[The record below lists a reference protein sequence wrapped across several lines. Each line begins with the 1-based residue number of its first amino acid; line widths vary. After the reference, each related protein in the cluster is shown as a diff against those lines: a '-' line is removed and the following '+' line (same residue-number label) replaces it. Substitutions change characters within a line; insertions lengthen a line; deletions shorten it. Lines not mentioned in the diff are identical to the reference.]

1 MPIYKDEI
9 RREYKDSEMFDSF
22 LSDCDR
28 AGTTY
33 QDFCKDA
40 ALAAKLYGVAYV
52 VVDNSNVMA
61 DSLGDALSNRQL
73 PFLKLVTPDMI
84 KDWTIDVFGRL
95 SSFSY
100 TETIQTGR
108 NSAEEITYAW
118 TPKEWAISV
127 NGKTT
132 GGAHNLGKVPVVQWR
147 ARNTKLTTI
156 KPPSEFLSVAQ
167 ANYFLF
173 QLCSWHTQILR
184 DQAFNIL
191 TMPDTGSS
199 DITVGTNNVLTYPP
213 ESNHTPAFI
222 SPAAAPAEMLTSQMD
237 RTIQEMFRMSG
248 LNSVIGLQTDQSKSG
263 VAKQWDFETTNRRLA
278 GFSARCEKADA
289 AIVALYELWSGDS
302 IDYHCEYPK
311 DFRINDVA
319 DSLAEA
325 QTALELGFDTPTY
338 ELSLKTADTEW
349 TLTVGSKN
357 SITNNWY
364 ARLSADGPVYTLDS
378 SALSGICKTAK
389 QLYAA
394 QSITDIDVDDVTKMV
409 VQTANGGTLSFAQ
422 NDSTWTLTDDAEY
435 NLNQDI
441 VKKMASTIC
450 DLKTK
455 WSVTEPQADAVYG
468 LDTPNAIVTLIASD
482 GTSIQCSFGG
492 NDAEDDTLCYLRSSG
507 AAGVVYEVSTDALNA
522 FAYDKAAL
530 EAEEKAT
537 PETADVAAEDPVGND
552 NTVDDE

>member
-1 MPIYKDEI
+1 MNTKT
-9 RREYKDSEMFDSF
+9 M
-22 LSDCDR
+22 
-28 AGTTY
+28 
-33 QDFCKDA
+33 
-40 ALAAKLYGVAYV
+40 
-52 VVDNSNVMA
+52 
-61 DSLGDALSNRQL
+61 L
-73 PFLKLVTPDMI
+73 PLFVL
-84 KDWTIDVFGRL
+84 
-95 SSFSY
+95 
-100 TETIQTGR
+100 
-108 NSAEEITYAW
+108 
-118 TPKEWAISV
+118 
-127 NGKTT
+127 
-132 GGAHNLGKVPVVQWR
+132 VPVVVV
-147 ARNTKLTTI
+147 LG
-156 KPPSEFLSVAQ
+156 VALGVLNH
-167 ANYFLF
+167 ADTEEEDTSIA
-173 QLCSWHTQILR
+173 LCSLDADSVTAIAYKDASDGATLES
-184 DQAFNIL
+184 AL
-191 TMPDTGSS
+191 TKTDDTWTLDS
-199 DITVGTNNVLTYPP
+199 D
-213 ESNHTPAFI
+213 PAL
-222 SPAAAPAEMLTSQMD
+222 PL
-237 RTIQEMFRMSG
+237 
-248 LNSVIGLQTDQSKSG
+248 DQSKAQG
-263 VAKQWDFETTNRRLA
+263 
-278 GFSARCEKADA
+278 
-289 AIVALYELWSGDS
+289 
-302 IDYHCEYPK
+302 
-311 DFRINDVA
+311 DVA
-319 DSLAEA
+319 SM
-325 QTALELGFDTPTY
+325 GFDTPTY

-530 EAEEKAT
+530 EAEEEAT

>member
-1 MPIYKDEI
+1 MNTK
-9 RREYKDSEMFDSF
+9 KM
-22 LSDCDR
+22 
-28 AGTTY
+28 
-33 QDFCKDA
+33 
-40 ALAAKLYGVAYV
+40 
-52 VVDNSNVMA
+52 
-61 DSLGDALSNRQL
+61 L
-73 PFLKLVTPDMI
+73 PLFVL
-84 KDWTIDVFGRL
+84 
-95 SSFSY
+95 
-100 TETIQTGR
+100 
-108 NSAEEITYAW
+108 
-118 TPKEWAISV
+118 
-127 NGKTT
+127 
-132 GGAHNLGKVPVVQWR
+132 VPVVVV
-147 ARNTKLTTI
+147 LG
-156 KPPSEFLSVAQ
+156 VALGVLNH
-167 ANYFLF
+167 ADTEEEDTSIA
-173 QLCSWHTQILR
+173 LCSL
-184 DQAFNIL
+184 D
-191 TMPDTGSS
+191 
-199 DITVGTNNVLTYPP
+199 
-213 ESNHTPAFI
+213 
-222 SPAAAPAEMLTSQMD
+222 
-237 RTIQEMFRMSG
+237 
-248 LNSVIGLQTDQSKSG
+248 
-263 VAKQWDFETTNRRLA
+263 
-278 GFSARCEKADA
+278 
-289 AIVALYELWSGDS
+289 
-302 IDYHCEYPK
+302 
-311 DFRINDVA
+311 A
-319 DSLAEA
+319 DSV
-325 QTALELGFDTPTY
+325 TAIAYKDASDGATLESALTKTDDTWTLDSDP
-338 ELSLKTADTEW
+338 EW

-530 EAEEKAT
+530 EAEEEAT
-537 PETADVAAEDPVGND
+537 PETADVVAEDPVGND

>member
-1 MPIYKDEI
+1 MNTK
-9 RREYKDSEMFDSF
+9 KM
-22 LSDCDR
+22 
-28 AGTTY
+28 
-33 QDFCKDA
+33 
-40 ALAAKLYGVAYV
+40 
-52 VVDNSNVMA
+52 
-61 DSLGDALSNRQL
+61 L
-73 PFLKLVTPDMI
+73 PLFVL
-84 KDWTIDVFGRL
+84 
-95 SSFSY
+95 
-100 TETIQTGR
+100 
-108 NSAEEITYAW
+108 
-118 TPKEWAISV
+118 
-127 NGKTT
+127 
-132 GGAHNLGKVPVVQWR
+132 VPVVVV
-147 ARNTKLTTI
+147 LG
-156 KPPSEFLSVAQ
+156 VALGVLNH
-167 ANYFLF
+167 ADTEEEDTSIA
-173 QLCSWHTQILR
+173 LCSLDADSVTAIAYKDASDGATLESALTKTDDTWILDSDPALPL
-184 DQAFNIL
+184 DQN
-191 TMPDTGSS
+191 
-199 DITVGTNNVLTYPP
+199 
-213 ESNHTPAFI
+213 
-222 SPAAAPAEMLTSQMD
+222 
-237 RTIQEMFRMSG
+237 
-248 LNSVIGLQTDQSKSG
+248 
-263 VAKQWDFETTNRRLA
+263 
-278 GFSARCEKADA
+278 KAQ
-289 AIVALYELWSGDS
+289 G
-302 IDYHCEYPK
+302 
-311 DFRINDVA
+311 VA
-319 DSLAEA
+319 DSM
-325 QTALELGFDTPTY
+325 TALTALRELSDDADVASMGFDTPTY

-378 SALSGICKTAK
+378 SALSSICKTAK

-422 NDSTWTLTDDAEY
+422 NDGTWTLTDDAEY

-492 NDAEDDTLCYLRSSG
+492 NDAEDAEDDTLCYLRSSG

-530 EAEEKAT
+530 EAEEAT

>member
-1 MPIYKDEI
+1 MCI
-9 RREYKDSEMFDSF
+9 RDS
-22 LSDCDR
+22 
-28 AGTTY
+28 
-33 QDFCKDA
+33 
-40 ALAAKLYGVAYV
+40 
-52 VVDNSNVMA
+52 
-61 DSLGDALSNRQL
+61 
-73 PFLKLVTPDMI
+73 
-84 KDWTIDVFGRL
+84 
-95 SSFSY
+95 
-100 TETIQTGR
+100 
-108 NSAEEITYAW
+108 
-118 TPKEWAISV
+118 
-127 NGKTT
+127 
-132 GGAHNLGKVPVVQWR
+132 
-147 ARNTKLTTI
+147 
-156 KPPSEFLSVAQ
+156 
-167 ANYFLF
+167 
-173 QLCSWHTQILR
+173 
-184 DQAFNIL
+184 
-191 TMPDTGSS
+191 
-199 DITVGTNNVLTYPP
+199 
-213 ESNHTPAFI
+213 
-222 SPAAAPAEMLTSQMD
+222 
-237 RTIQEMFRMSG
+237 
-248 LNSVIGLQTDQSKSG
+248 
-263 VAKQWDFETTNRRLA
+263 
-278 GFSARCEKADA
+278 
-289 AIVALYELWSGDS
+289 
-302 IDYHCEYPK
+302 
-311 DFRINDVA
+311 
-319 DSLAEA
+319 
-325 QTALELGFDTPTY
+325 
-338 ELSLKTADTEW
+338 
-349 TLTVGSKN
+349 
-357 SITNNWY
+357 NWY

>member
-1 MPIYKDEI
+1 MNTK
-9 RREYKDSEMFDSF
+9 KM
-22 LSDCDR
+22 
-28 AGTTY
+28 
-33 QDFCKDA
+33 
-40 ALAAKLYGVAYV
+40 
-52 VVDNSNVMA
+52 
-61 DSLGDALSNRQL
+61 L
-73 PFLKLVTPDMI
+73 PLFVL
-84 KDWTIDVFGRL
+84 
-95 SSFSY
+95 
-100 TETIQTGR
+100 
-108 NSAEEITYAW
+108 
-118 TPKEWAISV
+118 
-127 NGKTT
+127 
-132 GGAHNLGKVPVVQWR
+132 VPVVVVLGV
-147 ARNTKLTTI
+147 ALGVLNHADTEEENTSI
-156 KPPSEFLSVAQ
+156 A
-167 ANYFLF
+167 
-173 QLCSWHTQILR
+173 LCSLDADSVTAIAYKDASDGATLESAMTKT
-184 DQAFNIL
+184 D
-191 TMPDTGSS
+191 DTWTLDS
-199 DITVGTNNVLTYPP
+199 D
-213 ESNHTPAFI
+213 PAL
-222 SPAAAPAEMLTSQMD
+222 PL
-237 RTIQEMFRMSG
+237 
-248 LNSVIGLQTDQSKSG
+248 DQSKAQG
-263 VAKQWDFETTNRRLA
+263 VAA
-278 GFSARCEKADA
+278 SM
-289 AIVALYELWSGDS
+289 
-302 IDYHCEYPK
+302 
-311 DFRINDVA
+311 
-319 DSLAEA
+319 
-325 QTALELGFDTPTY
+325 GFDTPTY

-378 SALSGICKTAK
+378 SALSDICKTAK

-507 AAGVVYEVSTDALNA
+507 AAGVVYEVSTDVLNA

-530 EAEEKAT
+530 EAEEEAT

>member
-1 MPIYKDEI
+1 MNTK
-9 RREYKDSEMFDSF
+9 KM
-22 LSDCDR
+22 
-28 AGTTY
+28 
-33 QDFCKDA
+33 
-40 ALAAKLYGVAYV
+40 
-52 VVDNSNVMA
+52 
-61 DSLGDALSNRQL
+61 L
-73 PFLKLVTPDMI
+73 PLFVL
-84 KDWTIDVFGRL
+84 
-95 SSFSY
+95 
-100 TETIQTGR
+100 
-108 NSAEEITYAW
+108 
-118 TPKEWAISV
+118 
-127 NGKTT
+127 
-132 GGAHNLGKVPVVQWR
+132 VPVVVV
-147 ARNTKLTTI
+147 LG
-156 KPPSEFLSVAQ
+156 VALGVLNH
-167 ANYFLF
+167 ADTEEEDISIA
-173 QLCSWHTQILR
+173 LCSL
-184 DQAFNIL
+184 DA
-191 TMPDTGSS
+191 D
-199 DITVGTNNVLTYPP
+199 
-213 ESNHTPAFI
+213 
-222 SPAAAPAEMLTSQMD
+222 
-237 RTIQEMFRMSG
+237 
-248 LNSVIGLQTDQSKSG
+248 SVIAIAYKDASDGATLESALTKTDDIWTLDSDPALPLDQSKAQG
-263 VAKQWDFETTNRRLA
+263 
-278 GFSARCEKADA
+278 
-289 AIVALYELWSGDS
+289 
-302 IDYHCEYPK
+302 
-311 DFRINDVA
+311 VA
-319 DSLAEA
+319 DSM
-325 QTALELGFDTPTY
+325 TALTALRELSDDADVASMGFDTPTY

-492 NDAEDDTLCYLRSSG
+492 NDAEDAEDDTLCYLRSSG
-507 AAGVVYEVSTDALNA
+507 AAGVVYEVSTGALNA

-530 EAEEKAT
+530 EAEEAT